1 MNWLVR
7 PVKDTRS
14 NEQKLSEIFN
24 FFRLELLREMR
35 QISQQYAGEVWFPDL
50 EFVLWDMMFHDRS
63 RTLRVKEVSSDTL
76 THLRN
81 FTTLVDGFWS
91 LTEKDLVFLPT
102 AEWYDVYAG
111 YCRRIGRV

>member
-1 MNWLVR
+1 DEMNWLVR

-102 AEWYDVYAG
+102 AE
-111 YCRRIGRV
+111 